1 MWVTTVWRGQSVG
14 PLADA
19 TVVGQKFL
27 DQVKGGPQRQD
38 TGLGGHERM
47 QAQGPKNG
55 ANVFLKMLKRPPK

>member
-1 MWVTTVWRGQSVG
+1 MWVTIAWQGQSVG

-19 TVVGQKFL
+19 TVVGQKFPE
-27 DQVKGGPQRQD
+27 QVNGNPKKQD
-38 TGLGGHERM
+38 TGFVGQERM